1 MNHSIL
7 DSKIEMVNEIAGKFQ
22 GALSS
27 VVVEYRGLT
36 VSEVTQLRRLLR
48 AEGIEFK
55 VYKNSMVQRAVE
67 DVGYGT
73 LIESLTG
80 PNAFAFGSDAVAPSR
95 ILTKFAKKHKMLV
108 VKGGVVEGKVVD
120 ADTIKILSDLP
131 GREGMIAIL
140 LGCLQSPIRDFAYA
154 IKQIAEKQ
162 EVAQQ

>member
-67 DVGYGT
+67 GVGYGT

-108 VKGGVVEGKVVD
+108 VKGGIVEGKVVD
-120 ADTIKILSDLP
+120 ADTIKILSALP
-131 GREGMIAIL
+131 GREGMIATL

-162 EVAQQ
+162 EVTQQ

>member
-7 DSKIEMVNEIAGKFQ
+7 DSKIELVNEIAGKFQ

-27 VVVEYRGLT
+27 VVVEYRGLS
-36 VSEVTQLRRLLR
+36 VAEVTQLRRLLR

-67 DVGYGT
+67 NVGYGT
-73 LIESLTG
+73 LTESLTG

-95 ILTKFAKKHKMLV
+95 ILTKFAKKHKKLV

-120 ADTIKILSDLP
+120 TATIKILADLP
-131 GREGMIAIL
+131 GREGMIATL

-162 EVAQQ
+162 EVTQ

>member
-131 GREGMIAIL
+131 GREGMIATL

-162 EVAQQ
+162 EVAPQ

>member
-1 MNHSIL
+1 MNQTIL
-7 DSKIEMVNEIAGKFQ
+7 DSKIELVSEIAGKFQ

-36 VSEVTQLRRLLR
+36 VAQVTQLRRLLR

-67 DVGYGT
+67 DVGYGALT
-73 LIESLTG
+73 ASLTG
-80 PNAFAFGSDAVAPSR
+80 PNAIAFGSDAVAPSR
-95 ILTKFAKKHKMLV
+95 ILAKFAKKNKMLV

-120 ADTIKILSDLP
+120 ADTIKILADLP
-131 GREGMIAIL
+131 GREGMIAML

>member
-7 DSKIEMVNEIAGKFQ
+7 DTKIELVNEIAGKFQ

-36 VSEVTQLRRLLR
+36 VAEVTQLRRLLR

-67 DVGYGT
+67 GVGYGT
-73 LIESLTG
+73 LTESLTG

-120 ADTIKILSDLP
+120 TDTIKILADLP
-131 GREGMIAIL
+131 GREGMIASL
-140 LGCLQSPIRDFAYA
+140 LGCLQSPMRDFAYA

-162 EVAQQ
+162 EVTQ

>member
-131 GREGMIAIL
+131 GREGMIATL